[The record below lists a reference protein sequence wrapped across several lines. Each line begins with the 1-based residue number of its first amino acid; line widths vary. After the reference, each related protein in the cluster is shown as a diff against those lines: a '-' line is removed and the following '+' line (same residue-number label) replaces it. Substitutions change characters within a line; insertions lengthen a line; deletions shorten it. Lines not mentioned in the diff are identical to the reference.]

1 MFSGRLFDETLHKNY
16 IGSHTVICLYRN
28 TVLNAGGGDMIHVIY
43 IYMIL
48 ILIPGPSKGDHGW

>member
-1 MFSGRLFDETLHKNY
+1 MCFLGGCLTKHCTRTILDH
-16 IGSHTVICLYRN
+16 IICLYRN

-48 ILIPGPSKGDHGW
+48 ILVYTHTHY